1 MKDRPTG
8 AGRSSFDLVD
18 VGKLF
23 SALELSPG
31 DVFLDLGSG
40 AGAYALAAVEHVSD
54 QGVIYAVDLW
64 EEGIERLRSEVE
76 RRQISTVYPKRA
88 DISKH
93 IPLEDGTVDVGLV
106 STVLHDLVRDGTH
119 EAALREV
126 RRVLRPEGR
135 LAVVEFK
142 KLAGSPGPPVEV
154 RLSPE
159 EVEELLRHHAFEV
172 VAIMDVGPYHYL
184 SMSVAERKE

>member
-1 MKDRPTG
+1 MKDKPTG

-18 VGKLF
+18 VGELF

-31 DVFLDLGSG
+31 DVFIDLGSG
-40 AGAYALAAVEHVSD
+40 AGAYALAAVEHVTD
-54 QGVIYAVDLW
+54 QGRIYAVDLW
-64 EEGIERLRSEVE
+64 EEGTERLRSEVE
-76 RRQISTVYPKRA
+76 RRQIGNVHPKRA

-93 IPLEDGTVDVGLV
+93 IPLEDGTVDVGLI
-106 STVLHDLVRDGTH
+106 SSVLHDLVRDGTH
-119 EAALREV
+119 ESALREV
-126 RRVLRPEGR
+126 RRVLKAGGR

>member
-1 MKDRPTG
+1 VRDRPTG

-31 DVFLDLGSG
+31 DVFIDLGSG
-40 AGAYALAAVEHVSD
+40 AGAFALAAVGHVTD
-54 QGVIYAVDLW
+54 QGVVYAVDLW

-76 RRQISTVYPKRA
+76 RRQISTVYPKHA

-93 IPLEDGTVDVGLV
+93 IPLEDGTVDVGLI
-106 STVLHDLVRDGTH
+106 STVLHDLVRDGSH
-119 EAALREV
+119 ESALREV
-126 RRVLRPEGR
+126 RRVLKAEGR

-142 KLAGSPGPPVEV
+142 KLAGPPGPPVEV

-159 EVEELLRHHAFEV
+159 EVEALLRPHAFQV
-172 VAIMDVGPYHYL
+172 VATMDVGPYHYL
-184 SMSVAERKE
+184 SMSVVESKA